1 MPVPAQHGH
10 ALKLTVDA
18 MVHLRVAM
26 TFHDPSGL
34 RVVGCW
40 LRWPIKIWPA
50 EISLSSPACAGLR
63 ARNEHLDE
71 LTRLDLARG
80 HSRRRRAGE

>member
-26 TFHDPSGL
+26 TFHDPSCL
-34 RVVGCW
+34 RVVE
-40 LRWPIKIWPA
+40 LLVTLANQDLASRD
-50 EISLSSPACAGLR
+50 LSQ
-63 ARNEHLDE
+63 
-71 LTRLDLARG
+71 LTRVCGTA
-80 HSRRRRAGE
+80 SPK

>member
-34 RVVGCW
+34 RVVE
-40 LRWPIKIWPA
+40 LLVTLANQDLASRD
-50 EISLSSPACAGLR
+50 LSQLTRVCGLR

-71 LTRLDLARG
+71 LTRLDLGRG